1 MHVAYNQKKKK
12 KYLENEFKKSISEL
26 TLFANEFNIG

>member
-1 MHVAYNQKKKK
+1 MHVAYNQKKK